1 METDMVVEIIASQR
15 ALSLAL
21 FASKKIQQ
29 KTTLFLLSE
38 HLMNLFN
45 HILFSDLWIHFK
57 LNVFVSEN
65 SSEVTGFSL
74 TPGNYFQ
81 KAFCKC

>member
-1 METDMVVEIIASQR
+1 MVVEIIASQR

-45 HILFSDLWIHFK
+45 HILFSDL
-57 LNVFVSEN
+57 
-65 SSEVTGFSL
+65 
-74 TPGNYFQ
+74 
-81 KAFCKC
+81 